1 MFLIYKLMVKELK
14 RYQEKA
20 VDKLVSRTKELLAE
34 KLDKRTIVFQ
44 SPTGSGKTFMMSQYI
59 VQLIEEMKNQ
69 DLCFL
74 WLSPG
79 KGKLHEQS
87 FKSLKKEFAGFPDV
101 YLLEEEFFGSRRT
114 IDKNEVVVGNWE
126 KLSNKD
132 GVTGEWKSKLMKDKE
147 TVNFRELIANTR
159 KAGLKIIMI
168 IDESHSRDK
177 AERAFELREEI
188 INPDLTIEMSATP
201 ILHEGQYNEKVTV
214 ESNDVIEAGIIK
226 KEIIINEDIDKIDD
240 DEITSQELVMEI
252 AYRKRL
258 ELKKAFEK
266 ENIDINPL
274 VLVQIPD
281 SEAGNDKKDFV
292 ENFLGQRDINKDNHK
307 LAVWLTEEKVN
318 QEAELITKNDDEAEF
333 LIFKKAVDTGW
344 DCPRAQIL
352 VKFRETK
359 SLVFEIQ
366 TVGRILRMP
375 EAFHYKNDLLNKA
388 FVYTNVKSFSVK
400 YEKENP
406 NIIKSIFVKREDIYK
421 PLKLKSYYRNRI
433 DYGDITFS
441 FNEVLEDVFC
451 GYFCIDE
458 GVFTA
463 GIGDKNK
470 KKLKNKE
477 IEIDSLEGKDEI
489 ILNKTIDAKL
499 FDHLSGEVI
508 KSDANFQSY
517 LSGDDKERAFENVIK
532 INLNGYAPK
541 RSTPIVK
548 NALYN
553 WFKKYIGVNLRDNG
567 IIYIQNIVLNN
578 ADIFGELFDQAVR
591 EYKPVKDNE
600 IKEKIKEV
608 EEWSTEWEIAE
619 NRNYNP
625 NTYKPYKYNLSVYK
639 RPYDKKVYLSFAS
652 TVEESFIDLLEENND
667 KIAWWWQNGS
677 EHMAL
682 NFGIK
687 YENGSTFQP
696 DFLVMFKNGKL
707 GIFDTKASGQREEE
721 NKLKAE
727 ALQKYIKEEIKRKNG
742 EILFGGL
749 VIMEGNHFRINSDD
763 MYEPFKPITGV
774 KEKKAQYNAGS
785 KSQGWQYFKDLI

>member
-1 MFLIYKLMVKELK
+1 MTKELK
-14 RYQEKA
+14 GYQEKA
-20 VDKLVSRTKELLAE
+20 VDKLVARTKELFRD
-34 KLDKRTIVFQ
+34 KSDKRAIVFQ
-44 SPTGSGKTFMMSQYI
+44 APTGSGKTFMMSQYI
-59 VQLIEEMKNQ
+59 AQLIDEMKDE

-132 GVTGEWKSKLMKDKE
+132 GKTGEWKSRLMKDKE
-147 TVNFRELIANTR
+147 TVNFRELVINTK
-159 KAGLKIIMI
+159 KAGIKIILI

-177 AERAFELREEI
+177 AERAFELREEV

-214 ESNDVIEAGIIK
+214 EANDVIEEGMIK
-226 KEIIINEDIDKIDD
+226 KEIIINEDIDTIDD
-240 DEITSQELVMEI
+240 DEITSQELVMEM
-252 AYRKRL
+252 AYHKRL

-266 ENIDINPL
+266 EDININPL

-281 SEAGNDKKDFV
+281 SDAGDDKKEFV
-292 ENFLGQRDINKDNHK
+292 EKFLGQKDINKDNHK
-307 LAVWLTEEKVN
+307 LAVWLTDEKVN
-318 QEAELITKNDDEAEF
+318 QEAELITKNDDGAEF

-375 EAFHYKNDLLNKA
+375 ETIHYKNDDLNRA
-388 FVYTNVKSFSVK
+388 YVYTNVKSFTVAPEK
-400 YEKENP
+400 YNP
-406 NIIKSIFVKREDIYK
+406 NIIKSIFVKREPIYK
-421 PLKLKSYYRNRI
+421 PLELKSYYRNRI

-441 FNEVLEDVFC
+441 FNEVLEEAFC
-451 GYFCIDE
+451 EYFGIE
-458 GVFTA
+458 RGVFTA
-463 GIGDKNK
+463 GMGEKNK
-470 KKLKNKE
+470 KKLKNKKV
-477 IEIDSLEGKDEI
+477 EIDSLEGKDEI
-489 ILNKTIDAKL
+489 ILNKQIDARL
-499 FDHLSGEVI
+499 FDHLSDETI
-508 KSDANFQSY
+508 KSSENFQSL
-517 LSGDDKERAFENVIK
+517 LSADDKERAFENVIK
-532 INLNGYAPK
+532 ENLNGYAPK
-541 RSTPIVK
+541 RSLSIVK
-548 NALYN
+548 SALYN
-553 WFKKYIGVNLRDNG
+553 WFKRYIGINLRENG
-567 IIYIQNIVLNN
+567 IIYVQNVILNN
-578 ADIFGELFDQAVR
+578 ADIFGRLFDQAVQG
-591 EYKPVKDNE
+591 YQPIKDKE

-608 EEWSTEWEIAE
+608 EEWNANWEIAE

-639 RPYDKKVYLSFAS
+639 QPRDKKVYLSFDS
-652 TVEESFIDLLEENND
+652 KIEEAFIDLLEENED
-667 KIAWWWQNGS
+667 KITWWWQNGN

-687 YENGSTFQP
+687 YGDASTFQP

-721 NKLKAE
+721 NKLKSE
-727 ALQKYIKEEIKRKNG
+727 ALQEYIKEEIKRGKKG
-742 EILFGGL
+742 VLFGGL
-749 VIMEGNHFRINSDD
+749 VIKEGNHFRINSDD
-763 MYEPFKPITGV
+763 VYQPFAPVIGV
-774 KEKKAQYNAGS
+774 KEKSVQYGAKG